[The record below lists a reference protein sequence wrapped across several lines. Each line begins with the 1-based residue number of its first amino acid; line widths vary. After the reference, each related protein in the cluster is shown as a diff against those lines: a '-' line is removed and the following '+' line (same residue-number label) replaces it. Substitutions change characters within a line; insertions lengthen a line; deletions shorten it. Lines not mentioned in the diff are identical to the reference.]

1 MGDRVDWNLEAFRQ
15 LRSAPGVVADL
26 ERRGRAL
33 MNACGGEAAGYVMT
47 SEQGARNPQG
57 RWQVS
62 VIAASEEA
70 RIDNGQNNTLIRNLG
85 AARG

>member
-1 MGDRVDWNLEAFRQ
+1 MADRIEWNIPGFHE

-26 ERRGRAL
+26 EARGQAVL
-33 MNACGGEAAGYVMT
+33 EACGGEAAGYVMT
-47 SEQGARNPQG
+47 SEQGAANPQG

-62 VIAASEEA
+62 VIAASEDA
-70 RIDNGQNNTLIRNLG
+70 RIQNGQENTLVRNFG